1 MWFGMHISFFQKLF
15 SRICKFTH
23 LICGAYLRISICFF
37 VIFWACAPKLRVD
50 SSSKTNERFVI
61 CVATAC
67 WKHATSDEF
76 YLARLR
82 YHPEHMHIYKVRDST
97 QLGSYNIHSS
107 KCSLST
113 MVHGLR
119 HCYIDNLVCTLI
131 SCVVE
136 HFSRRWNQIF
146 PQHMYKFQT
155 HIPCKTISI
164 GWYSNEHPRFKH
176 ACRWCESV
184 LCGTCLDW
192 YMFFL
197 KRNCNC

>member
-1 MWFGMHISFFQKLF
+1 MPISEFPFFLCYFPRLCSKVAGRQLF
-15 SRICKFTH
+15 NK
-23 LICGAYLRISICFF
+23 
-37 VIFWACAPKLRVD
+37 
-50 SSSKTNERFVI
+50 NERFVI

-67 WKHATSDEF
+67 WKHATSDEL

-131 SCVVE
+131 SCIVE
-136 HFSRRWNQIF
+136 HFPRRWNQIF

-192 YMFFL
+192 YMFFSQAQL
-197 KRNCNC
+197 QLLGLSPPHCKP

>member
-37 VIFWACAPKLRVD
+37 VIFYACAPKLRVD

-67 WKHATSDEF
+67 WKHATSDEL

-119 HCYIDNLVCTLI
+119 HCYIDNLVYI
-131 SCVVE
+131 N
-136 HFSRRWNQIF
+136 FMRRWTFFTKMKPNI
-146 PQHMYKFQT
+146 PTT
-155 HIPCKTISI
+155 HV
-164 GWYSNEHPRFKH
+164 
-176 ACRWCESV
+176 CERQRG
-184 LCGTCLDW
+184 LIE
-192 YMFFL
+192 
-197 KRNCNC
+197 